1 MTQAQS
7 PSRRP
12 SRNFGFEATR
22 SRILQEARAIMR
34 EDGVAALTLHGLAR
48 RVGMKTPSLYTYFE
62 SKDALYDAV
71 FLEGMQAYRARQ
83 DALEERSGAR
93 LETIEAVVRD
103 YVTFAD
109 EAPELFA
116 LLFERPVPGFVPS
129 EESMLEAV
137 GLLEDSNR
145 RVQSLI
151 DRGLIRDDLTVEQVR
166 DAVLVVMHGLT
177 SLRRANEPAADLG
190 EGRFGPLLPH
200 LVPMLLA
207 ALRPGAQD
215 HKAGEP
221 Q

>member
-1 MTQAQS
+1 MTSTPA
-7 PSRRP
+7 RRP

-22 SRILQEARAIMR
+22 ARILEEARAIMR

-48 RVGMKTPSLYTYFE
+48 RIGMKTPSLYTYFE

-71 FLEGMQAYRARQ
+71 FRDGMQAYRARQ
-83 DALEERSGAR
+83 DALEDRAGTNI
-93 LETIEAVVRD
+93 ETIEAVVRD
-103 YVTFAD
+103 YVTFAG

-129 EESMLEAV
+129 EESMREAS

-151 DRGLIRDDLTVEQVR
+151 DRGHIRDDLSAAQVR
-166 DAVLVVMHGLT
+166 DVILVVMHGLT
-177 SLRRANEPAADLG
+177 SLRRANEPGAAID

-207 ALRPGAQD
+207 ALRPGAQNSR
-215 HKAGEP
+215 AGE
-221 Q
+221 QT